1 PGGLVSAREAGA
13 VTHRALRIDVDEQR
27 FHSAARE
34 CGGEIYCGSGFANSS
49 LLAYDSED
57 SSHLLE
63 NPGVLARLHLG
74 TRRWRRLSAF
84 HLIQCLLCVF
94 NPSLRFGPAW
104 RIHEKGFEMIGGVAH
119 IAAPE

>member
-1 PGGLVSAREAGA
+1 MIRRVGNRSGENYPQPRQCSGEDDLAETAIAVEIIGEPGGLVSAREAGA

-57 SSHLLE
+57 SSHLL
-63 NPGVLARLHLG
+63 
-74 TRRWRRLSAF
+74 
-84 HLIQCLLCVF
+84 
-94 NPSLRFGPAW
+94 
-104 RIHEKGFEMIGGVAH
+104 
-119 IAAPE
+119 